1 MVYYYGTDSGSYCT
15 DYERSLTTS
24 EAKTAYYKD
33 LFMTLVDGLKEA
45 IGLNTAF
52 IIRIGHR
59 KENPTRWEMYGPIV
73 QAQNELGKEE
83 DDCGGDAQKSEH
95 DTNERYH
102 CQKPEYP

>member
-1 MVYYYGTDSGSYCT
+1 
-15 DYERSLTTS
+15 
-24 EAKTAYYKD
+24 
-33 LFMTLVDGLKEA
+33 MTLVDGLKEA

-83 DDCGGDAQKSEH
+83 DDCVLVSTVFAGAEKFIEEDGSVRNLMRDYTH
-95 DTNERYH
+95 Y
-102 CQKPEYP
+102 KPEG